1 MQVQAIDFERLL
13 TELQAMY
20 GATLQNLNRDTKIKF
35 RAILSL
41 FLVNKDIAK
50 SIELVDAE
58 LWKKEPNIAGYV
70 TECSKLNSKEIEELI
85 RALTA
90 QLISTLK

>member
-1 MQVQAIDFERLL
+1 MPVQVISDFDRLL
-13 TELQAMY
+13 TELQTMY
-20 GATLQNLNRDTKIKF
+20 GERLQNLSRDTKLKF

-58 LWKKEPNIAGYV
+58 LREKEPSIAGYA
-70 TECSKLNSKEIEELI
+70 TECSKLNSKEVEELI

-90 QLISTLK
+90 QLGL